1 MRLQFCRNAMFYC
14 AVLLA
19 AFFPACSSGGSSSS
33 PPPPSTTL
41 CVNPGGTGGCYSTIQ
56 AAVSAAA
63 ANDTINVA
71 AGTYTEDVTIGK
83 SLSLVGA
90 GAGQSII
97 DATNL
102 ANGILLDG
110 LNNPGLQNVTISGFT
125 VQNAMF
131 EGVLLLNTTGVQV
144 LNNNIV
150 NNDQVVVS
158 TSGATACSNQPDYE
172 TDESYDCGGGL
183 HLLGAVNSNVSGNM
197 VSGNA
202 DGIIITD
209 ETQASTGNT
218 VTNNIVNA
226 NPLVCG
232 IVLASH
238 PPVGSQPPNY
248 AQHNGVNNNTISNN
262 TSTNNG
268 AKQGG
273 AGVGLFA
280 DGNGPGV
287 VMNNTVTGNTLTGN
301 SLPGVAIHS
310 HKGPANGHP
319 ADNMSGNSITNNTIS
334 GNGADVADSET
345 PGTAGINISS
355 GDGGSPI
362 TGITVTGN
370 TINGQQVDVGVNTAV
385 EVDISQNNLLG
396 TGIGVANDCTLDGAS
411 CTGSNIN
418 AAQNYWG
425 CSTGPGTSGCTTVS
439 GADITSTPFLTST
452 ANATARSNS
461 RIRKH

>member
-1 MRLQFCRNAMFYC
+1 MFYC

-19 AFFPACSSGGSSSS
+19 AFSSACSSGGSSTGS
-33 PPPPSTTL
+33 PPPSTTL
-41 CVNPGGTGGCYSTIQ
+41 CVNPGGTGGCYATIQ
-56 AAVSAAA
+56 LAVNAAA

-71 AGTYTEDVTIGK
+71 AGTYTEEVTIGK
-83 SLSLVGA
+83 PLSLVGA
-90 GAGQSII
+90 GAGQSFIN
-97 DATNL
+97 ATNL

-110 LNNPGLQNVTISGFT
+110 LNNPGLQNVTVSGFT
-125 VQNAMF
+125 VENAMY
-131 EGVLLLNTTGVQV
+131 EGVLLLNTTNVKV

-158 TSGATACSNQPDYE
+158 NSGASCTGQPDYE

-183 HLLGAVNSNVSGNM
+183 HLLGAVNSNVSGNT

-202 DGIIITD
+202 DGIVITD
-209 ETQASTGNT
+209 ETQAAQQNTIINNT
-218 VTNNIVNA
+218 VTA

-238 PPVGSQPPNY
+238 PPVGSQPPGY
-248 AQHNGVNNNTISNN
+248 AMHYGVNNNTISSN

-268 AKQGG
+268 AVKGG
-273 AGVGLFA
+273 AGIGLFS

-287 VMNNTVTGNTLTGN
+287 VTNNTVTGNTLTGN

-310 HKGPANGHP
+310 HKGPALGDP

-334 GNGADVADSET
+334 GNGADTADSET
-345 PGTAGINISS
+345 SGTAGINISS
-355 GDGGSPI
+355 GDGGSPV

-370 TINGQQVDVGVNTAV
+370 TISNEQVDIGVNTVV
-385 EVDISQNNLLG
+385 EVDIHQNNLLG
-396 TGIGVANDCTLDGAS
+396 GNIGVANDCTLDGAS

-418 AAQNYWG
+418 ATQNYWG
-425 CSTGPGTSGCTTVS
+425 CSTGPGTSGCTTTS
-439 GADITSTPFLTST
+439 GTAITSTPFLTST
-452 ANATARSNS
+452 A
-461 RIRKH
+461 K

>member
-1 MRLQFCRNAMFYC
+1 MMRLQFCRNAIFYC

-19 AFFPACSSGGSSSS
+19 AFFPACSSGGSHVVP

-41 CVNPGGTGGCYSTIQ
+41 CVNPGGTGGCYATIQ
-56 AAVSAAA
+56 LAVNAAA
-63 ANDTINVA
+63 ANDLINVA

-83 SLSLVGA
+83 PLSLMGA
-90 GAGQSII
+90 GAGQSFI

-110 LNNPGLQNVTISGFT
+110 LNNPGLQDVTVSGFT
-125 VQNAMF
+125 VENAMY
-131 EGVLLLNTTGVQV
+131 EGILLLNTTGVQV
-144 LNNNIV
+144 LNNAIV

-158 TSGATACSNQPDYE
+158 TPGASCAGQPDYE

-183 HLLGAVNSNVSGNM
+183 HLLGAVGSNVSGNT

-202 DGIIITD
+202 DGVVITD
-209 ETQASTGNT
+209 ETQAAQQNTITNNT
-218 VTNNIVNA
+218 VTA

-238 PPVGSQPPNY
+238 PPVGSLPPGY
-248 AQHNGVNNNTISNN
+248 ATHYGVNNNTISSN

-268 AKQGG
+268 AQKGG
-273 AGVGLFA
+273 AGIGLFS

-287 VMNNTVTGNTLTGN
+287 VTNNTVTGNTLTGN

-319 ADNMSGNSITNNTIS
+319 ADNMSGNSIVSNTIS
-334 GNGADVADSET
+334 GNGHDTGDAAT
-345 PGTAGINISS
+345 AGTAGINISS

-362 TGITVTGN
+362 TGITVTMN
-370 TINGQQVDVGVNTAV
+370 TINDEDVDIGVNTGV
-385 EVDISQNNLLG
+385 EVDINQNNLLG
-396 TGIGVANDCTLDGAS
+396 GKIGVANDCTLDKAS
-411 CTGSNIN
+411 CTGVNIN
-418 AAQNYWG
+418 ATEDYWG
-425 CSTGPGTSGCTTVS
+425 CSTGPGTSGCTTTS
-439 GADITSTPFLTST
+439 GSAITSTPFLTST
-452 ANATARSNS
+452 AN
-461 RIRKH
+461 